1 MCCTNVSSVM
11 LATLRDRDNVVAGYI
26 LHRQRFETSRA
37 FPPLLIK
44 GLQYPRPRD
53 FLLAFDL
60 VSFTVVGLLQY
71 ERLAGVADVFHP
83 DEYGLIPEMGE

>member
-1 MCCTNVSSVM
+1 M

-37 FPPLLIK
+37 FPPLLVK

-53 FLLAFDL
+53 LLLAFDL
-60 VSFTVVGLLQY
+60 VSFTVDDLFLE
-71 ERLAGVADVFHP
+71 ERIAGITDGFHSV
-83 DEYGLIPEMGE
+83 